1 MWTEQRFLVSGE
13 KRKEVSEYMNGF
25 LDKILEQ
32 CKSLENHAVQADAI
46 QMKNI
51 TDFQEAYEVRHGKE
65 IKHMGEYVLFCI
77 TN

>member
-1 MWTEQRFLVSGE
+1 
-13 KRKEVSEYMNGF
+13 
-25 LDKILEQ
+25 
-32 CKSLENHAVQADAI
+32 
-46 QMKNI
+46 MKNI